1 MRQIKIPQV
10 IEKQTGNY
18 QLPNSYDRKE
28 LKRGSIEFAI
38 DTLSRLYKVQPKEA
52 LPFLKVYDYTN
63 VSDFITYDI
72 ISLGGGILQ
81 AEPLKYLFYGDVII
95 TTLDDPSGTEDFT
108 ANVLC
113 HKSLLD
119 KSQGISSVGLGYSAS
134 GGAGKANNVT
144 LNNAF
149 VSWLTITNV
158 SGGVSTNAYNTI
170 KLEGFLIRIS

>member
-1 MRQIKIPQV
+1 MRTIKIPQV

-38 DTLSRLYKVQPKEA
+38 DVLSRLYKVQPKEA

-63 VSDFITYDI
+63 VTDFITYDI

-81 AEPLKYLFYGDVII
+81 AEPLKYIFYGDVII
-95 TTLDDPSGTEDFT
+95 STLDDPSGTEDFT
-108 ANVLC
+108 AVALL
-113 HKSLLD
+113 HKKLLD
-119 KSQGISSVGLGYSAS
+119 KSAGISAVGLGYSAS
-134 GGAGKANNVT
+134 GGVGKGNTIT

-149 VSWLTITNV
+149 VSWLTINNN
-158 SGGVSTNAYNTI
+158 SGGVTTNAYNTI